1 MRQSHLVLSNAAIMW
16 ITRAFLIVPQV
27 ILVPYLIR
35 TIGEGGYGLYALI
48 WSLLM
53 SVVQLEIALQQGV
66 VKYSAGFLAQGR
78 LDEVKKIVSSSFVYS
93 LLLAVVTS
101 GGLLAAAILFI
112 APSSPMRTALTV
124 VALIVLFIVPLTPYV
139 AVIQSR
145 QRYYVGAVLDTV
157 SKYGSLLAIVAWF
170 QLVKPSLESVVV
182 ITAVFLFLSRTSQ
195 VPIAYRLVP
204 GLQNRP
210 RFFNWTSFRLIAAF
224 GGATVLVNFSLAA
237 NSTGVRWLMGGM
249 VSPSFVSHLAIIL
262 MPVSVLADIIRPMTI
277 TVMPLTSAYEAVGNQ
292 PMLKELLI
300 RSMRYT
306 TMFVLAGVIAA
317 GLLTRNIL
325 TIWVGSR
332 YAFLAPY
339 AFALFACV
347 SFQLSTS
354 SAHHMLKGLGR
365 LKTVVLIYLIA
376 LVLVPF
382 AAILALFHLTRNPYL
397 SVTIG
402 LCGGSLLCGCLN
414 IVYGLKAVQAR
425 WRGVWIRI
433 FGQSSAMTAAVLL
446 PAWGIIRLA
455 GFDQFLGRAAV
466 AVFSVLLYFAG
477 CYVLIATKAE
487 RRQFLDYG
495 RVVGEK
501 AAQILRIK
509 KRLKA
514 ENTTEIP

>member
-1 MRQSHLVLSNAAIMW
+1 MRASHLILSNAAIMW
-16 ITRAFLIVPQV
+16 VTRAFLIIPQV
-27 ILVPYLIR
+27 LLVPYLIR

-48 WSLLM
+48 WSLLI

-66 VKYSAGFLAQGR
+66 VKYSAGFLAQER
-78 LDEVKKIVSSSFVYS
+78 LDEVRKIVSSSFVYS

-101 GGLLAAAILFI
+101 GGLLAAALFVD
-112 APSSPMRTALTV
+112 PSSPMRTALAV
-124 VALIVLFIVPLTPYV
+124 VGLIVLFIVPLTPYV

-145 QRYYVGAVLDTV
+145 QRYYVGAVLDTI

-170 QLVKPSLESVVV
+170 QLVKPSLESVIV
-182 ITAVFLFLSRTSQ
+182 ITAAFLFLSRISQ

-210 RFFNWTSFRLIAAF
+210 RYFNGESFRLIAAF
-224 GGATVLVNFSLAA
+224 GGATVLVNFCLAA

-262 MPVSVLADIIRPMTI
+262 MPVSVLSDIIRPVTI
-277 TVMPLTSAYEAVGNQ
+277 TVMPLTSAYEAVGNRA
-292 PMLKELLI
+292 MLKELLV

-317 GLLTRNIL
+317 GLLTRNVL

-365 LKTVVLIYLIA
+365 LKTVVLIYMIA

-382 AAILALFHLTRNPYL
+382 AGILALFHLTRDPYL
-397 SVTIG
+397 SVAAG
-402 LCGGSLLCGCLN
+402 LCVGSLLCGGLN

-433 FGQSSAMTAAVLL
+433 FGQSAAMTAAVLL
-446 PAWGIIRLA
+446 PAWGIIRVA
-455 GFDQFLGRAAV
+455 GISSFLGRAAV
-466 AVFSVLLYFAG
+466 AVFSLLLYFAG

-487 RRQFLDYG
+487 RRQFLEYG
-495 RVVGEK
+495 RMVGGKTAE
-501 AAQILRIK
+501 ILRMK
-509 KRLKA
+509 KRPKA
-514 ENTTEIP
+514 EKTTEIP